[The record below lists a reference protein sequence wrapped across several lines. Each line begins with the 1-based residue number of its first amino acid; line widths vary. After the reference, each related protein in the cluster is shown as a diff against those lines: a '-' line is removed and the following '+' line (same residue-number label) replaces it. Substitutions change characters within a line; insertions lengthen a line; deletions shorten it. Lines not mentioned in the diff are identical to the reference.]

1 MSTHAQPVVAVVGAT
16 AAGKSSLALTLA
28 QRIGGE
34 VVNTDSM
41 QIYRGMD
48 IGTAKLPVEQRLGI
62 PHHLLDL
69 LDPSEPVTVA
79 EFQQWA
85 RQVIADCHARGVT
98 PILVGGSALY
108 TRAILDVFEFP
119 GTDAQLRAKW
129 EARLSEV
136 GSLALHEEL
145 RQIDPAAADQVL
157 PTNSRRIVRAL
168 EVIELTGKPFVTTLP
183 TYSYHYPGAVQIGLS
198 IDRATLH
205 ARIEA
210 RVHAMW
216 AAGFVA
222 EVRGL
227 LDHGLAESRT
237 ASRAL
242 GYSQILRHL
251 SDEITEEQAMEQT
264 ITGTRRFARRQDSW
278 FLKDPRITWVDH
290 ADPSAVDQALALL
303 AA

>member
-168 EVIELTGKPFVTTLP
+168 EVIELTGKPFVATLP

>member
-168 EVIELTGKPFVTTLP
+168 EVIELTGKPFVATLP

-290 ADPSAVDQALALL
+290 AVPSAVDQALALL